1 MTNKLTFNIPG
12 APKAQAR
19 PRFSVIKSKKTGKSH
34 AVAFDPKES
43 KDHKNWIRFCATDA
57 MKICGWQYTEKAL
70 VVEIEAYFEIPKS
83 KTNKFKQ
90 QALEGNILPVVKP
103 DLDNIAKGVL
113 DALNTVVFKDDSQ
126 IVELTVR
133 KFYNDEPYT
142 KVNIQE
148 WENTENA

>member
-1 MTNKLTFNIPG
+1 MITNKT
-12 APKAQAR
+12 
-19 PRFSVIKSKKTGKSH
+19 TGKSYTTTY
-34 AVAFDPKES
+34 DPKES

-70 VVEIEAYFEIPKS
+70 VVEIEAYFEIPKT
-83 KTNKFKQ
+83 KTKKFKK
-90 QALEGNILPVVKP
+90 QAMEGNVLPVVKP
-103 DLDNIAKGVL
+103 DLDNIAKAVL
-113 DALNTVVFKDDSQ
+113 DALNTIVFKDDSQ
-126 IVELTVR
+126 IVELTVK